1 MLSLVR
7 ILIIG
12 YLMTF
17 SSLLAAQAVA
27 QDVLDEVVISKNDY
41 TGIIKIIFR
50 VPVRYISHNPLTMGK
65 EIRIKVDLL
74 NRKDSR
80 AGVGADVIERESLIP
95 RYKES
100 YGLEEVLYEKSSGDE
115 YVTLFFSEKVSFEIV
130 QGSSYRSISIIVHN
144 LK

>member
-1 MLSLVR
+1 M
-7 ILIIG
+7 
-12 YLMTF
+12 MTF
-17 SSLLAAQAVA
+17 SSLMAAQTVA
-27 QDVLDEVVISKNDY
+27 QDVLDEVVISKSDY

-50 VPVRYISHNPLTMGK
+50 VPVRYISHNPLKMGK

-74 NRKDSR
+74 NRKNVR
-80 AGVGADVIERESLIP
+80 TGADVIERESLIP

-100 YGLEEVLYEKSSGDE
+100 YGLEEVLYEKSSREE

-130 QGSSYRSISIIVHN
+130 QGASYRSISIIVHD